1 MSAQM
6 TLKQHSLTLNQFG
19 QSRDPLQNRKA
30 AVNAFNRA
38 RNRGAWRALLARL
51 TRRSTQ
57 LQHYGSKNQSAVRLA
72 SRGIETVA
80 LDEVIGSEGRSRDFD
95 AQFWP
100 LKEHNRDRWVNIAV
114 AMASGKPLPPVELIQ
129 TPGGYVVRD
138 GHHRLSVA
146 RAFGRAVIEAAIV

>member
-1 MSAQM
+1 MSAQIS
-6 TLKQHSLTLNQFG
+6 LAQHSLANSRFG

-51 TRRSTQ
+51 MRRSTQ
-57 LQHYGSKNQSAVRLA
+57 LQHYGAKNQRAA
-72 SRGIETVA
+72 QQTTRGIQTVA
-80 LDEVIGSEGRSRDFD
+80 LDQVIGSEGRSHDFD

-100 LKEHNRDRWVNIAV
+100 LKEHNRDRWVNIAT
-114 AMASGKPLPPVELIQ
+114 AMAGGKPLPPVQLIQ
-129 TPGGYVVRD
+129 TAGGYVVRD

-146 RAFGRAVIEAAIV
+146 RAFGRAVIEAEIV

>member
-6 TLKQHSLTLNQFG
+6 AFAQHSLANRRSG
-19 QSRDPLQNRKA
+19 QSQDPLSDRKA
-30 AVNAFNRA
+30 AVTAFNRA
-38 RNRGAWRALLARL
+38 RKKASRRALLARL
-51 TRRSTQ
+51 TRRSRQ
-57 LQHYGSKNQSAVRLA
+57 LQQYGAKSRPSGQQGAHGIQS
-72 SRGIETVA
+72 VA

-114 AMASGKPLPPVELIQ
+114 AMASGKPLPPVQLVQ
-129 TPGGYVVRD
+129 TAGGYIVRD

-146 RAFGRAVIEAAIV
+146 RAFGRAVIEAEIV

>member
-1 MSAQM
+1 MSAQIS
-6 TLKQHSLTLNQFG
+6 LAQHSLANGRFG

-51 TRRSTQ
+51 TRRSNQ
-57 LQHYGSKNQSAVRLA
+57 LKHHEVKNQPSSQQAT
-72 SRGIETVA
+72 RGIQTVA
-80 LDEVIGSEGRSRDFD
+80 LDAVIGSEGRSHDFD

-100 LKEHNRDRWVNIAV
+100 LKEHNRDRWVNIAI
-114 AMASGKPLPPVELIQ
+114 AMASGKPLPPVELIH
-129 TPGGYVVRD
+129 TADGYVVRD

-146 RAFGRAVIEAAIV
+146 RAFGRVVIEAEIV

>member
-1 MSAQM
+1 MSAQI
-6 TLKQHSLTLNQFG
+6 SLAQYSLANDRFG
-19 QSRDPLQNRKA
+19 PSRDPLQNRKV

-38 RNRGAWRALLARL
+38 RKQGSRRALLARL

-57 LQHYGSKNQSAVRLA
+57 LQHYRAKNQRSAQQA
-72 SRGIETVA
+72 AGGIQTVA
-80 LDEVIGSEGRSRDFD
+80 LDEVIGSEGRSHDFD

-114 AMASGKPLPPVELIQ
+114 AMANGKPLPPVQLIH
-129 TPGGYVVRD
+129 TAGGYIVRD

-146 RAFGRAVIEAAIV
+146 RAFGRAVIEAVIV